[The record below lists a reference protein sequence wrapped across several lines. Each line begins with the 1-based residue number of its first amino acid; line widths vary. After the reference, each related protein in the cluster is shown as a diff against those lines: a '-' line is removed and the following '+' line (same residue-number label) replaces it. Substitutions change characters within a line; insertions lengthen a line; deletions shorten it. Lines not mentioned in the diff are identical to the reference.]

1 VNRKLWRFHAC
12 PEPCGGDGNWDA
24 DLSAYICMLC
34 GRTVATDEP
43 TERVVRYEGWAEPNS
58 KTGLDL
64 SKNTSK
70 G

>member
-1 VNRKLWRFHAC
+1 MPALNRVVEMETGTLISR
-12 PEPCGGDGNWDA
+12 P
-24 DLSAYICMLC
+24 IMLC